1 MSDKKM
7 RIDKLLVEK
16 NLFDS
21 REKAKRALMAGNV
34 KIENEIID
42 KPGTR
47 VSTDSNIEVLQ
58 RMKFV
63 SRGGYKLEKA
73 LVDFDVNI
81 EDKVCMDIG
90 ASTGGFTDC
99 MLQNKAKKVY
109 AVDVGYGQLDW
120 SLRNNP
126 KVKVYERTNFRY
138 FDVDSIEDKIY
149 FFTADVSFISLKH
162 IFPNVLK
169 LSEEDSVFLTLIK
182 PQFEAGRDK
191 VEKGGIIRNIDTHF
205 EVLHN
210 VLNIALENN
219 FYIEKLTFS
228 PIKGAKGNIEYL
240 GKFVRNK
247 GKKHDNPD
255 VLIEKT
261 IKNAFLKLND

>member
-1 MSDKKM
+1 MANKKK

-16 NLFDS
+16 NHFDS

-42 KPGTR
+42 KPGTK
-47 VSTDSNIEVLQ
+47 VDVESQIEVLE
-58 RMKFV
+58 RMKYV

-73 LVDFDVNI
+73 LDNFEIDI
-81 EDKVCMDIG
+81 DDRVCMDIG

-99 MLQNKAKKVY
+99 MLQNNAKKVF

-126 KVKVYERTNFRY
+126 KVMVYERTNFRY
-138 FDVDSIEDKIY
+138 FETDSIEEKIY

-162 IFPNVLK
+162 IFPNVNK
-169 LSEEDSVFLTLIK
+169 LSEENSIFLTLIK

-191 VEKGGIIRNIDTHF
+191 VEKGGIIRNINTHY
-205 EVLHN
+205 EVIEN
-210 VLNIALENN
+210 VLKIAEEND

-240 GKFVRNK
+240 AKFVRNK
-247 GKKHDNPD
+247 DKEYEKKKELVD
-255 VLIEKT
+255 KT
-261 IKNAFLKLND
+261 IKSAFSKLND

>member
-1 MSDKKM
+1 MSNKKM

-16 NLFDS
+16 DLFDS

-42 KPGTR
+42 KPGTK
-47 VSTDSNIEVLQ
+47 VDVESNIDVLE
-58 RMKFV
+58 RMKYV

-73 LVDFDVNI
+73 LNDFKIDI
-81 EDKVCMDIG
+81 EGKICMDIG

-99 MLQNKAKKVY
+99 MLQNNAKKVF

-138 FDVDSIEDKIY
+138 FETESIEEKIY

-162 IFPNVLK
+162 IFPNVNK
-169 LSEEDSVFLTLIK
+169 LSEKNSIFLTLIK

-191 VEKGGIIRNIDTHF
+191 VEKGGIIRNIDTHY
-205 EVLHN
+205 EVLEN
-210 VLNIALENN
+210 VLKIAFENS

-240 GKFVRNK
+240 AKFVKNK
-247 GKKHDNPD
+247 DKEHGNKIE
-255 VLIEKT
+255 LIDET
-261 IKNAFLKLND
+261 IKKAFSKLND

>member
-1 MSDKKM
+1 MSNKKI

-21 REKAKRALMAGNV
+21 REKAKRALMAGNI
-34 KIENEIID
+34 KIDNEIID

-47 VSTDSNIEVLQ
+47 VDIKSNLEVLE
-58 RMKFV
+58 RMKYV

-73 LVDFDVNI
+73 LDDFDINI

-99 MLQNKAKKVY
+99 MIQNKAKKVY

-126 KVKVYERTNFRY
+126 IVEVFERTNFRY
-138 FDVDSIEDKIY
+138 FDTDSINEKIY

-162 IFPNVLK
+162 IFPNVDI
-169 LSEEDSVFLTLIK
+169 LSEEYSVFLTLIK

-191 VEKGGIIRNIDTHF
+191 VEKGGIIRNINTHY
-205 EVLHN
+205 EVLEN
-210 VLNIALENN
+210 VVNIGLNNN
-219 FYIEKLTFS
+219 FFIEKLTFS

-240 GKFVRNK
+240 GKFTK
-247 GKKHDNPD
+247 DKKKAFDNTEK
-255 VLIEKT
+255 LIDKV
-261 IKNAFLKLND
+261 IKNAFLKLKD

>member
-47 VSTDSNIEVLQ
+47 VSTDSNIEVLE

-81 EDKVCMDIG
+81 ENKVCMDIG

-99 MLQNKAKKVY
+99 MLQSKAKKIY

-169 LSEEDSVFLTLIK
+169 LSEENSVFLTLIK

-191 VEKGGIIRNIDTHF
+191 VEKGGIIK
-205 EVLHN
+205 
-210 VLNIALENN
+210 
-219 FYIEKLTFS
+219 KLS
-228 PIKGAKGNIEYL
+228 NQGILQVCI
-240 GKFVRNK
+240 
-247 GKKHDNPD
+247 
-255 VLIEKT
+255 
-261 IKNAFLKLND
+261 